1 MKHILS
7 LPTFPAASSALLA
20 IFVALGGT
28 AGAQEV
34 DLKRIWD
41 DPSFQKQFLGGY
53 GVVADVEP
61 RIGPEELKV
70 LEAVRPLM
78 GTDLPNATAELR
90 KAILPDR
97 SAILDF
103 TLGSLYFQ
111 QDDFRAAQEA
121 FERAVAKF
129 PSYRRA
135 WRNLGLIHVRDG
147 DHELAI
153 RAFTRMIELGG
164 ADAYSFGLLG
174 FAHAARQDY
183 QPAEAAYRNALLL
196 QPENSEWR
204 LGLTRCVFR
213 QGKFEDAVAL
223 LDALILRHPEKS
235 EFWLLQAHTQLG
247 RKQPLRA
254 AENLEVIDRMGRSTI
269 DSLSTLGDI
278 YVSEALPDLALS
290 AYRRAIDVD
299 PNQSPARSVRA
310 AEVLAS
316 RGATDQ
322 ARDLAA
328 HVRTALAA
336 TLADA
341 ERAKLLKLEARIS
354 LSAGTA
360 GEEAAAVLQEVIR
373 IDPLDGEA
381 LLLLGQHYVRT
392 NRPDEAILQFER
404 AASIDA
410 HERNARIRHAQVL
423 VSQARYTEA
432 LPLLR
437 RAQEITGREDV
448 ARYIEQ
454 IERLARAKR

>member
-1 MKHILS
+1 
-7 LPTFPAASSALLA
+7 
-20 IFVALGGT
+20 
-28 AGAQEV
+28 
-34 DLKRIWD
+34 
-41 DPSFQKQFLGGY
+41 
-53 GVVADVEP
+53 
-61 RIGPEELKV
+61 
-70 LEAVRPLM
+70 
-78 GTDLPNATAELR
+78 
-90 KAILPDR
+90 
-97 SAILDF
+97 
-103 TLGSLYFQ
+103 
-111 QDDFRAAQEA
+111 
-121 FERAVAKF
+121 
-129 PSYRRA
+129 
-135 WRNLGLIHVRDG
+135 VRDG